1 MTTYSDLNGKVVLVT
16 GGATGIGEAMVRA
29 FSEQG
34 SRVFFCDIQDREG
47 RRLASEAGGNV
58 VFTRID
64 LLQEKQIARWIAE
77 VRKRAPQIDVLVN
90 NAAADPRIALRETTV
105 EDWDRL
111 FGRNLRAFF
120 LTCREAS
127 PLMPAGGSIINFSSL
142 TVHIAPPNMTAYVAT
157 KAGIQGFTR
166 SLARELGPRRVRVN
180 TLSPGWIMTARQR
193 CEFVT
198 PAVKRLIKRSQ
209 CVPDLIAP
217 EEIAQVALFLASDA
231 SRAITGQEILAD
243 RGWAHS

>member
-1 MTTYSDLNGKVVLVT
+1 MTTYSDLDGKVVLVT

-58 VFTRID
+58 LFSRID

-77 VRKRAPQIDVLVN
+77 VRKRTPQIDVLIN
-90 NAAADPRIALRETTV
+90 NAAADPRIPLQKTTV

-127 PLMPAGGSIINFSSL
+127 SLMPAGGSIINFSSL
-142 TVHIAPPNMTAYVAT
+142 TFHIAPPNMTAYVAT

-166 SLARELGPRRVRVN
+166 SLARELGPKSIRVN

-193 CEFVT
+193 REFVT

-209 CVPDLIAP
+209 CVPELLTP